1 MSAYKKLNKQDAFIT
16 PYTAHKE
23 WAFNSHDFT
32 ESGIDIFHAISGSD
46 FFEPA
51 QEATTGFI
59 STQYKRLSYESVRHL
74 YYSLQ
79 ETGTAGSGSFVNYEQ
94 TTLYAS
100 SSRELP
106 ISASILSIPRSI
118 IGNRIKPG
126 TLTIV
131 EGDDQ
136 NYVTPEFVSQSYV
149 EYRELAFNAFDDGEG
164 NLLQYSGSGTK
175 KVGDVI
181 YPHGL
186 VVFTDEDFINTTTQ
200 GTVLY
205 TLSLKN
211 DVDIF
216 THQYRCR
223 VRESD
228 MNHTYNPTALSGSDG
243 LKAANVTGSCF
254 KPYVTTVGLYNDAHE
269 LVAVGKLGQPV
280 PMSETTDTTFVI
292 NLDI

>member
-32 ESGIDIFHAISGSD
+32 ESGIDIFHAVSGSD
-46 FFEPA
+46 LFIPS
-51 QEATTGFI
+51 QEQTTGFI
-59 STQYKRLSYESVRHL
+59 STQYKRMSYDSVRHL

-79 ETGTAGSGSFVNYEQ
+79 ETGTVGSGSFDNFDQ
-94 TTLYAS
+94 TTLLLS
-100 SSRELP
+100 SSRDLP
-106 ISASILSIPRSI
+106 VSASIISIPRSI
-118 IGNRIKPG
+118 IGNAIKPG
-126 TLTIV
+126 SLTIV
-131 EGDDQ
+131 EGVAG
-136 NYVTPEFVSQSYV
+136 NYVSASYVSQSYIQQ
-149 EYRELAFNAFDDGEG
+149 REVGFNAFDDGDG

-181 YPHGL
+181 YPHGMVIL
-186 VVFTDEDFINTTTQ
+186 TDEDFVDTTIQ
-200 GTVLY
+200 GVVQY

-223 VRESD
+223 VKESD
-228 MNHTYNPTALSGSDG
+228 LNHTFNPTALSGSNG
-243 LKAANVTGSCF
+243 IKSANVTGSCF
-254 KPYVTTVGLYNDAHE
+254 QPYITTIGLYNDAHE

-280 PMSETTDTTFVI
+280 PKSAVADMTFVV
-292 NLDI
+292 NFDI